1 MKAERTIA
9 IIGDNG
15 NFCPG
20 LAKQLAGENVRL
32 LFVSNDEDK
41 NTELKAQLG
50 TIGSRTKIDFTTCE
64 KEGCWEA
71 DVIAFTHPEKTEP
84 NLVQKIKDVATQKT
98 VLLIRDINE
107 NSEVGN
113 KDDFQELLPHS
124 RVVYLNIDVEK
135 RIAKIYGKDKEATE
149 MVKGFFEEAGY
160 ELK

>member
-15 NFCPG
+15 DFCPA

-41 NTELKAQLG
+41 NVELKAQLG
-50 TIGSRTKIDFTTCE
+50 TINSLTEVEFTTCE

-84 NLVQKIKDVATQKT
+84 HLVQRIKEVATQKT
-98 VLLIRDINE
+98 VLILSDLNHV
-107 NSEVGN
+107 SEIEEKMN
-113 KDDFQELLPHS
+113 FEDLLPHS
-124 RVVYLNIDVEK
+124 RVVYLNLDVATMKAE
-135 RIAKIYGKDKEATE
+135 IFGKNKEAKE
-149 MVKGFFEEAGY
+149 MVKGFFEAAGY
-160 ELK
+160 KL